1 METTIA
7 FVLGMSVVV
16 VITLL
21 IVAVI
26 GFFKAI
32 KTEKGLNNI
41 ENELKDFMRRVETSP
56 SLDQL
61 SNELN
66 HRLDSIL
73 LEKEREYERVYRHI
87 DEGIKECKSALNY
100 NVEDL
105 HRKVDSKEDLI
116 HQRCDAILS
125 GLDSRLDKLETKL
138 KNYVDNNADMMK
150 LALQTHK
157 ITLND

>member
-41 ENELKDFMRRVETSP
+41 ENELKVFIRRVETSP

-73 LEKEREYERVYRHI
+73 LEKERDYERVYRHI
-87 DEGIKECKSALNY
+87 DEQIKESKSTLNY
-100 NVEDL
+100 NVEEL
-105 HRKVDSKEDLI
+105 QRKIREIEEHSNRRMDDM
-116 HQRCDAILS
+116 LS
-125 GLDSRLDKLETKL
+125 QLDSRLDKLETKL
-138 KNYVDNNADMMK
+138 KNYVDNHATMMK
-150 LALQTHK
+150 VALETHK